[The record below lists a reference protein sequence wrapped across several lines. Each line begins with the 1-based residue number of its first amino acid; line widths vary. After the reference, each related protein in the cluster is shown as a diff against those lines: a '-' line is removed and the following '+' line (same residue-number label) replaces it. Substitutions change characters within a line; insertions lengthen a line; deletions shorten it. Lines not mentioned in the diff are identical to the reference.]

1 LSSYRILAVRRCKVK
16 KCHLIPFTIPDVA
29 LKHRVENSSHGIKTA
44 KIGDFRWFSAAFAGP
59 AVSLGAIDPGF
70 RAFVWLRWQMPQLP
84 RQSGAGDFP
93 SVTDFQIREVPTNRL
108 FDGVAEDIGS

>member
-1 LSSYRILAVRRCKVK
+1 MTSLFAVAGGRFP
-16 KCHLIPFTIPDVA
+16 IPEVA
-29 LKHRVENSSHGIKTA
+29 LKQLVEDGSHGMGTA
-44 KIGDFRWFSAAFAGP
+44 KIGDFRRFSALFAGP
-59 AVSLGAIDPGF
+59 AVSPGAIDPGF

>member
-1 LSSYRILAVRRCKVK
+1 M
-16 KCHLIPFTIPDVA
+16 
-29 LKHRVENSSHGIKTA
+29 GTA
-44 KIGDFRWFSAAFAGP
+44 KIGDFRRFSAAFAGP
-59 AVSLGAIDPGF
+59 AVSPGAIDFGF
-70 RAFVWLRWQMPQLP
+70 RAYAPLSGQLPQLP